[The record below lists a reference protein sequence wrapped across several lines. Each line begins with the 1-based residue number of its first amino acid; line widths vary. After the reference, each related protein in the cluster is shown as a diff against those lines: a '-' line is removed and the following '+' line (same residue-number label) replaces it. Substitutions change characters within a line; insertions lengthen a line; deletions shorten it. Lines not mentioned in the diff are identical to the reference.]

1 MIKFRSLLWVALA
14 ALAAPLVSVAHD
26 PAAVMTGDF
35 ELTPDSLVQD
45 GVPQGELKGPFEFR
59 SGIITGTVRQYW
71 VFVPAQYD
79 PATPASVLVF
89 QDGHRAT
96 HPEGSL
102 RVQNV
107 LTNLIHEGAIPPTIG
122 IFITPG
128 DTRAEFPQ
136 DLGWGNP
143 NHRWQEYDVLTADYG
158 RFIIEEMLPLVG
170 QDYNLTDDPEQR
182 AIGGTSSGAICA
194 FTVAWNNPDVFRKV
208 ISFIG
213 SYVSIGSRP
222 PEDDPT
228 GAWSPGGQ
236 DYPAMIRRLP
246 PKPIKIFFQDGSNDL
261 DNPWGNWFL
270 ANQQMVAAINF
281 ANQQA
286 ERVENGDTPW
296 DPYRNAPTAHVAG
309 VRWQE
314 KHVWTDGE
322 HSDKHGGHLLPDAI
336 RWLWA
341 DTD

>member
-1 MIKFRSLLWVALA
+1 MSFRSLFLA
-14 ALAAPLVSVAHD
+14 GLAFASASCVLAHE
-26 PAAVMTGDF
+26 PAEVVTGDF
-35 ELTPDSLVQD
+35 ELGPDSLVQA
-45 GVPQGELKGPFEFR
+45 GVPQGELLGPFEFR
-59 SGIITGTVRQYW
+59 SQIITGTIRQYW
-71 VFVPAQYD
+71 LFVPAQYD

-128 DTRAEFPQ
+128 DTREEFPQ

-143 NHRWQEYDVLTADYG
+143 NHRWQEYDVLTTDYA

-170 QDYNLTDDPEQR
+170 ESYNLTDDPEQR

-194 FTVAWNNPDVFRKV
+194 FTVAWNYPDEFRKV

-222 PEDDPT
+222 PEGDPN

-236 DYPAMIRRLP
+236 DYPAMIRRT
-246 PKPIKIFFQDGSNDL
+246 PIKPLRIFFQDGSNDL

-270 ANQQMVAAINF
+270 ANQSMVSALNF
-281 ANQQA
+281 ANSQA
-286 ERVENGDTPW
+286 EKFEAGELRWNPYGPEPKGYVEGLR
-296 DPYRNAPTAHVAG
+296 YG
-309 VRWQE
+309 E
-314 KHVWTDGE
+314 KHVWTDGS
-322 HSDKHGGHLLPDAI
+322 HSDKHGGSMLPEVI

-341 DTD
+341 EDAK